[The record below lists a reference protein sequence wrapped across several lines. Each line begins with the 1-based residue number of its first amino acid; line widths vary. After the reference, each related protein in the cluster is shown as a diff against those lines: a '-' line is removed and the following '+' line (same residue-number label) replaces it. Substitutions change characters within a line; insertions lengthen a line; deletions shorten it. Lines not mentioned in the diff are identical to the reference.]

1 MTIPQEDSG
10 LKKFLKDLLGFM
22 KDASES
28 YDNLF
33 YGEAHRLAV
42 CIRAIVQGAWASPS
56 ILDRLHVQKTIYF
69 YDNCPEYDPRI
80 GLPFSGLALP
90 VFKGA
95 SYMYT
100 PRLGLNPGVK
110 FRKVSFDEW
119 WHKPVI
125 VDSGKGMDISR
136 REIVISVS
144 NTYHGEF
151 DQRLNKAYNEL
162 ILKNRL
168 DWVDESAAAPEE
180 LLEIEFASARHIA
193 FELIRSLEEQTP
205 YYF

>member
-1 MTIPQEDSG
+1 MTIPQEESE

-22 KDASES
+22 KAAAES

-33 YGEAHRLAV
+33 SGEAHRLAV
-42 CIRAIVQGAWASPS
+42 CVRAIVQDTEPCPS
-56 ILDRLHVQKTIYF
+56 ILNRLHIHRTIYF

-90 VFKGA
+90 VFKGG
-95 SYMYT
+95 SYTYT

-119 WHKPVI
+119 WHRPVI
-125 VDSGKGMDISR
+125 VDGGKGAAISR

-151 DQRLNKAYNEL
+151 DPRLNKAYNEL

-168 DWVDESAAAPEE
+168 DWVDESAAVPED
-180 LLEIEFASARHIA
+180 LVEIEFASARHIA
-193 FELIRSLEEQTP
+193 FELITSLEEQTP

>member
-1 MTIPQEDSG
+1 MMTIPQEESD

-33 YGEAHRLAV
+33 GAEAHRLAV
-42 CIRAIVQGAWASPS
+42 CVRAIVQDTGVCPS
-56 ILDRLHVQKTIYF
+56 ILDRLHVQRTIYF

-90 VFKGA
+90 VFKGG
-95 SYMYT
+95 SSRYT

-119 WHKPVI
+119 WHKP
-125 VDSGKGMDISR
+125 
-136 REIVISVS
+136 
-144 NTYHGEF
+144 
-151 DQRLNKAYNEL
+151 
-162 ILKNRL
+162 
-168 DWVDESAAAPEE
+168 
-180 LLEIEFASARHIA
+180 
-193 FELIRSLEEQTP
+193 
-205 YYF
+205 

>member
-1 MTIPQEDSG
+1 MTFPQEESE
-10 LKKFLKDLLGFM
+10 LKKYLKDLLGFV

-42 CIRAIVQGAWASPS
+42 CVRAIVQDTGASPS
-56 ILDRLHVQKTIYF
+56 ILHRLDIQRTIYF

-90 VFKGA
+90 VFKGG
-95 SYMYT
+95 SSMYT
-100 PRLGLNPGVK
+100 PRLGLNPGVR

-125 VDSGKGMDISR
+125 VDSGKGVDISR

-151 DQRLNKAYNEL
+151 DPRLNKAYNEL

-168 DWVDESAAAPEE
+168 DWVDEDAAVPED
-180 LLEIEFASARHIA
+180 LVEIEFASVRHIA